1 MITTSSVILFL
12 ICHSNNFIDSVKHKI
27 ISSEIYAIHAVQLKD
42 KPVQLGMI
50 NVPIY
55 DLPGEIVAP
64 WIDSEAFPAIQSS
77 DEVKLAAMTKESLE
91 ISEEP
96 KKDEASFVNRP
107 IESQSSESVDAPP
120 PGKKMKMIKTTRT
133 FMQNGY
139 QMTETVNELVPC
151 DDNEDVEMESAP
163 AAKPAAAPVKAKQSS
178 MMSFF
183 KKK

>member
-1 MITTSSVILFL
+1 M
-12 ICHSNNFIDSVKHKI
+12 
-27 ISSEIYAIHAVQLKD
+27 
-42 KPVQLGMI
+42 
-50 NVPIY
+50 PIY
-55 DLPGEIVAP
+55 NLPGEIVAP

-96 KKDEASFVNRP
+96 KKDEAIFVNRP

-151 DDNEDVEMESAP
+151 DDDEDVEMESAP